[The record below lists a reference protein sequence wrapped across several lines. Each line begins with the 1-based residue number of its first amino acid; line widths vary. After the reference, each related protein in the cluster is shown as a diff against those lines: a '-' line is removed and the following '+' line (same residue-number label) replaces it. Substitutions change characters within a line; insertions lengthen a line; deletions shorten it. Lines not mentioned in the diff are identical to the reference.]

1 MNAFTVLAITI
12 PGALE
17 PNTVTL
23 SEFERANSSDPDL
36 IAEVRALRIG
46 DEIDIG
52 GGASPVFTIRR
63 VS

>member
-1 MNAFTVLAITI
+1 MNAFTVLSITI

-17 PNTVTL
+17 PNTVTM

-36 IAEVRALRIG
+36 ICEVRALKV
-46 DEIDIG
+46 DEEIEVG

-63 VS
+63 ES